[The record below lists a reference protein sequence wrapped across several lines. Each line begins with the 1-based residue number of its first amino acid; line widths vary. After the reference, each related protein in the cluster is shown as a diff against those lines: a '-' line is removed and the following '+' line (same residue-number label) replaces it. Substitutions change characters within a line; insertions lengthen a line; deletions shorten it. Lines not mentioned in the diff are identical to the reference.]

1 MNETAYKSK
10 RMLMSYGLQASK
22 INIRYELVF
31 QIEKKF
37 CPDFLLYIA
46 MKT

>member
-1 MNETAYKSK
+1 
-10 RMLMSYGLQASK
+10 MSYSLKASK

-37 CPDFLLYIA
+37 CPDFLLFI
-46 MKT
+46 T

>member
-10 RMLMSYGLQASK
+10 RMLMSYGLQVSK
-22 INIRYELVF
+22 INIRYELVS
-31 QIEKKF
+31 QIEKNF
-37 CPDFLLYIA
+37 SPDFLLYIA